1 MYQRPTCLH
10 TEESQEKKP
19 KTGSRDLSAEA
30 LVQSRASPA
39 LAASVSVSY
48 MSSARVDLGGAWFT
62 SCPPL
67 PLALT
72 LFSPLFRGVP

>member
-48 MSSARVDLGGAWFT
+48 MSSARVDLGGPGLLGVLHSLWLLH
-62 SCPPL
+62 SSHL
-67 PLALT
+67 
-72 LFSPLFRGVP
+72 LFRGVP